1 VTLKMRSSKSEN
13 MIFRANNQAVR
24 CEISGKTQKACN
36 PVSVLQSY
44 RFNGWGNF
52 GQNSE
57 YVNKQL
63 VVEQAVIPQE

>member
-1 VTLKMRSSKSEN
+1 MRSSKSEN

-44 RFNGWGNF
+44 RFNGW
-52 GQNSE
+52 E
-57 YVNKQL
+57 KQ
-63 VVEQAVIPQE
+63 VETLFLLIGWEEKHCSG